1 MIAIHAENLPE
12 CCELQK
18 GIKDWREE
26 AAIAYEHR
34 WGFRSFGAVAY
45 GLGFV
50 PVLSWL
56 LNFVTTI
63 GAALWAADIER
74 GHKLLRA

>member
-1 MIAIHAENLPE
+1 M
-12 CCELQK
+12 QK
-18 GIKDWREE
+18 GIKDWREQ
-26 AAIAYEHR
+26 AALAYEHR
-34 WGFRSFGAVAY
+34 WAFRSFGAVAY

-50 PVLSWL
+50 PLISWL

-74 GHKLLRA
+74 SQRFIKG